1 MPSSDLVLPSSAC
14 PAFPASAI
22 SQRTFPPGRAVAR
35 ILKLPAIGARG
46 LEFPLV
52 SLPAAAGPGRADRS
66 GLGMIHPDLVD
77 RFKISLTLSSL
88 GLPSL
93 AATTGRAAAP
103 FVASSP
109 RILPATSIHQVC
121 PPLLFP
127 SAARDVPS
135 LALTKLFVFG
145 SDPVTLYYL
154 LTSISFAKIYWV
166 YKCTPMSDAG
176 PFTNQSIIPFFFF
189 FSG

>member
-1 MPSSDLVLPSSAC
+1 
-14 PAFPASAI
+14 
-22 SQRTFPPGRAVAR
+22 
-35 ILKLPAIGARG
+35 
-46 LEFPLV
+46 
-52 SLPAAAGPGRADRS
+52 
-66 GLGMIHPDLVD
+66 MIHPDLVD

-109 RILPATSIHQVC
+109 RILPVTSIHQVC

-127 SAARDVPS
+127 SAARDGTS

-145 SDPVTLYYL
+145 SDPDAIYYQ
-154 LTSISFAKIYWV
+154 LTSISFAKIIALFMKEIRKNYRV
-166 YKCTPMSDAG
+166 YMCTPMSYSGSTPAV
-176 PFTNQSIIPFFFF
+176 QFFDLAIQYLRGGVLNPICFLNFF
-189 FSG
+189 